1 MVRDD
6 LLTLYQMVSQ
16 AHLRRLHMDMLRRVM
31 WFEVQYNVVTA
42 AQMRMSEALFAQLMP
57 YWQGEPLPKA
67 QHQMLTSTYPIDPND
82 HASYFE
88 LIQWLELYNG
98 QTLESSPSQMRI
110 YGAAICGDL
119 FDLHGDQMPQIHE
132 YIEVDAL
139 FDVEYQWMFER
150 LYWLADHEDAWTV
163 DASTCPNTAKIQ
175 YNQWFAWQDL
185 LKKQWDLPKN
195 QRTRFIAQVGEYEY
209 QSWLCTIPELNI
221 KWAKTKGPPFLNH
234 HDHHEWDDLLDWQ
247 HAVVHVSNRKDPH
260 LFTMLEQ
267 AP

>member
-1 MVRDD
+1 MVCDD

-16 AHLRRLHMDMLRRVM
+16 AHLRRLHMDMLRRLM

-42 AQMRMSEALFAQLMP
+42 AQMRMSEALLAQLIP

-67 QHQMLTSTYPIDPND
+67 Q
-82 HASYFE
+82 
-88 LIQWLELYNG
+88 
-98 QTLESSPSQMRI
+98 
-110 YGAAICGDL
+110 
-119 FDLHGDQMPQIHE
+119 
-132 YIEVDAL
+132 
-139 FDVEYQWMFER
+139 
-150 LYWLADHEDAWTV
+150 
-163 DASTCPNTAKIQ
+163 
-175 YNQWFAWQDL
+175 L